1 MGFALSPPA
10 SSPATR
16 AVARPALRI
25 NAISQ
30 ESAMNRIISPQAWK
44 LIAKTLGVDEACL
57 KAVAEV
63 ESSGGG
69 FMRSPSQLP
78 KILFEG
84 HVFHRRTKGR
94 FGASHPGL
102 SYPRWDRSKYSGS
115 MAGEWK
121 RLDAASALDRVAAL
135 ESASW
140 GAFQIMGFNYAACGF
155 DDVDAFVAA
164 HKESADA
171 QLAAFA
177 RFISRPKF
185 LDALRGR
192 NWKGFAAAYNGPEF
206 AKNRY
211 DTKLATAYA
220 RFAAQSQ

>member
-1 MGFALSPPA
+1 VSPP
-10 SSPATR
+10 
-16 AVARPALRI
+16 RPALRI
-25 NAISQ
+25 NGIS
-30 ESAMNRIISPQAWK
+30 ETAMNRIISPQAWK

-57 KAVAEV
+57 RAVASV
-63 ESSGGG
+63 ESSGSG

-94 FGASHPGL
+94 FGVSHPGL
-102 SYPRWDRSKYSGS
+102 SYPRWDRTKYSGS
-115 MAGEWK
+115 VAGEWK

-140 GAFQIMGFNYAACGF
+140 GAFQVMGFNYAMCGF
-155 DDVDAFVAA
+155 DDVDTFVAA
-164 HKESADA
+164 HKESAEA

-177 RFISRPKF
+177 RFISRPK
-185 LDALRGR
+185 LLNALRSR
-192 NWKGFAAAYNGPEF
+192 NWNGFAAAYNGPGF

-211 DTKLATAYA
+211 DTKLAIAYA
-220 RFAAQSQ
+220 RFGDPTQ

>member
-1 MGFALSPPA
+1 
-10 SSPATR
+10 
-16 AVARPALRI
+16 
-25 NAISQ
+25 
-30 ESAMNRIISPQAWK
+30 MNRNISPQAWK
-44 LIAKTLGVDEACL
+44 LIANTLGIDEACL
-57 KAVAEV
+57 RAVAEV

-94 FGASHPGL
+94 FSAGHPGL

-115 MAGEWK
+115 AAGEWT
-121 RLDAASALDRVAAL
+121 RLDAACVLDRVAAL

-140 GAFQIMGFNYAACGF
+140 GAFQILGFNYALCGF

-177 RFISRPKF
+177 RFISRPTF
-185 LDALRGR
+185 LKALRCR
-192 NWKGFAAAYNGPEF
+192 NWKGFAAAYNGPAYE
-206 AKNRY
+206 KNRY

-220 RFAAQSQ
+220 RFGNPGQ

>member
-1 MGFALSPPA
+1 
-10 SSPATR
+10 
-16 AVARPALRI
+16 
-25 NAISQ
+25 
-30 ESAMNRIISPQAWK
+30 MNRIISPQSWK
-44 LIAKTLGVDEACL
+44 LIANTLGVDEACL
-57 KAVAEV
+57 RAVAEV

-94 FGASHPGL
+94 FSATYPGL

-115 MAGEWK
+115 VAGEWK
-121 RLDAASALDRVAAL
+121 RLDAACALDRVAAL

-140 GAFQIMGFNYAACGF
+140 GAFQILGFNYALCGF

-164 HKESADA
+164 HKESAEA

-177 RFISRPKF
+177 RFISRPTF
-185 LDALRGR
+185 LKALRGR
-192 NWKGFAAAYNGPEF
+192 NWKGFAAAYNGPAYE
-206 AKNRY
+206 KNRY
-211 DTKLATAYA
+211 DTKLAAAYA
-220 RFAAQSQ
+220 RFGDQGQ